1 MTANETARE
10 RAICGPC
17 LTLGAGINLSS
28 PTMSPGPALALSVVS
43 AAEVEWAAAFDMVRG
58 VPRKKC
64 PEYSVHQCRTTTP
77 GGQYYS
83 SYSLIILIVGDLP

>member
-1 MTANETARE
+1 
-10 RAICGPC
+10 
-17 LTLGAGINLSS
+17 
-28 PTMSPGPALALSVVS
+28 VS

-83 SYSLIILIVGDLP
+83 SYSLMILIVGDLP